1 MDNLNLADWVE
12 LLQSRW
18 KCIWQIFLLFA
29 RQNLHNVLV
38 RLNSK
43 RKIYFDCN
51 FPSSYFDV
59 PKKWNFTSDGVQTH
73 ETKNRRLGM
82 IVTSLQDL
90 KFHWE
95 QISSTFSYFLTNN
108 AVLYHFLANL
118 LAHNN
123 EMTEKS
129 VFRKLKV
136 LKWRHNRSHSPVFWS
151 RGFVPQRKWNFTFLV
166 LQNTGK
172 EKCFRICFCYTYQ
185 YIVEI
190 LSSKKKKNFYIHFN
204 DNPLLKVNRT
214 LNFFFY
220 KNVFPCLSLV

>member
-43 RKIYFDCN
+43 RTIYFDCN

-136 LKWRHNRSHSPVFWS
+136 LKWRHNRSHSPFFGLVVSYPSKSEISRFWYFKH
-151 RGFVPQRKWNFTFLV
+151 GEGKALPNLFFLYLSV
-166 LQNTGK
+166 RCGDLIEQK
-172 EKCFRICFCYTYQ
+172 EKTFIYTLTITHY
-185 YIVEI
+185 
-190 LSSKKKKNFYIHFN
+190 
-204 DNPLLKVNRT
+204 
-214 LNFFFY
+214 
-220 KNVFPCLSLV
+220 

>member
-43 RKIYFDCN
+43 RTIYFDCN
-51 FPSSYFDV
+51 FPSPYFDV

-129 VFRKLKV
+129 LFRKLKV
-136 LKWRHNRSHSPVFWS
+136 LKWRHNRSHSPF
-151 RGFVPQRKWNFTFLV
+151 FLV
-166 LQNTGK
+166 SWFRTPAKVKFHVFGTSNTGK
-172 EKCFRICFCYTYQ
+172 EKRFRICFSYTYQ
-185 YIVEI
+185 YVVEI
-190 LSSKKKKNFYIHFN
+190 LSSKKEK
-204 DNPLLKVNRT
+204 LLYT
-214 LNFFFY
+214 L
-220 KNVFPCLSLV
+220 